1 MCVTGLPEL
10 DEQHAVNMSRFA
22 YQCLVKMDEV
32 THELSDVLGLGTQD
46 LQMRIGL
53 HSGPVTAGVLRGQ
66 KSRFQLFG
74 DTVNTA
80 SRMESTGA
88 KGRIQVSESTANLLV
103 EAGKRHWI
111 QEREDRVVA
120 KGKGELRTFW
130 LEPRRRSSGDGMYYG
145 RVYEQS
151 TDPTSPA
158 TPVTPSYPMTPGTP
172 LTGTMDDQARALRSL
187 KLRLQEKKVPS
198 TGESIT
204 LLNMNVRLKSNYRVV
219 TEEKYERLIDCNT
232 DILLKYMQAVLAKRD
247 PVPPSNKSNMREVN
261 HDAETHELPP
271 PYESVADVILLPDF
285 VTSKGNGRKAKQP
298 FEDDSST
305 DLDMLRADLRLYVAE
320 IASLYQDVPFHNF
333 EVSLFRCLRSP
344 CSCAPSSF
352 TRSPFVLI
360 VHEPACFPCN
370 PCDGQAPQPH
380 DERREVY
387 GFGAAFAHLRN
398 KLRPSDA
405 IRHGHGV
412 VDSRRYEKKGYRVRR
427 MCHRAK
433 HARLPFLLYFITC
446 F

>member
-1 MCVTGLPEL
+1 MSRTRNVQFSFYQLRVSTSQVETIGDSYMCVTGLPEP

-32 THELSDVLGLGTQD
+32 THELNDVLGLGTQD

-130 LEPRRRSSGDGMYYG
+130 LEPRRRSSGDGMDYD
-145 RVYEQS
+145 RVYEQT
-151 TDPTSPA
+151 TDPNSPA
-158 TPVTPSYPMTPGTP
+158 TPVTPSMYPITPGTP

-187 KLRLQEKKVPS
+187 KLKLQEKKVPS

-204 LLNMNVRLKSNYRVV
+204 LANMNVRLKSNYRII

-232 DILLKYMQAVLAKRD
+232 DILLKYIQRVLSKRD
-247 PVPPSNKSNMREVN
+247 PVIPSNKSNLREVN

-271 PYESVADVILLPDF
+271 PYESVTDVIILPDF
-285 VTSKGNGRKAKQP
+285 VTKQGNSRKAKQP
-298 FEDDSST
+298 FEDESST
-305 DLDMLRADLRLYVAE
+305 DLDVLRADLRLYVAE

-333 EVSLFRCLRSP
+333 EVSLWCRVHSL
-344 CSCAPSSF
+344 CARATPSF
-352 TRSPFVLI
+352 TRS
-360 VHEPACFPCN
+360 
-370 PCDGQAPQPH
+370 
-380 DERREVY
+380 
-387 GFGAAFAHLRN
+387 
-398 KLRPSDA
+398 S
-405 IRHGHGV
+405 
-412 VDSRRYEKKGYRVRR
+412 
-427 MCHRAK
+427 
-433 HARLPFLLYFITC
+433 
-446 F
+446 